1 MRLGYTITTHS
12 LNSKACSG
20 NTLVLQAPEVQ
31 GAEIS
36 WQDNVHNFLGRWRYI
51 ADWLY
56 ASESDNFTGV
66 YYADLLHK
74 LCLAIKEKRRGKLTK
89 VPLLLHDNAPAH
101 RSHVGHAA
109 YTWIRIWRT
118 ASPTIFSWPGTEW
131 LPSLSKFEATPPWT
145 EIFDRWCAQLC
156 DRRVVEGAVRTL
168 LFHRRWE
175 TSTTL

>member
-1 MRLGYTITTHS
+1 MRLWYTITTPS

-31 GAEIS
+31 GIGIS
-36 WQDNVHNFLGRWRYI
+36 WQDNVHYFLGCWRYT
-51 ADWLY
+51 ADVT
-56 ASESDNFTGV
+56 FRGITGV

-74 LCLAIKEKRRGKLTK
+74 LRLAIKEKRREKLTQ
-89 VPLLLHDNAPAH
+89 VPLLLHDNAPAY
-101 RSHVGHAA
+101 RSCWTSC
-109 YTWIRIWRT
+109 YTWIWIWRN

-131 LPSLSKFEATPPWT
+131 LPSVSKFEATPLWT
-145 EIFDRWCAQLC
+145 EIFDRWWAQVC

-168 LFHRRWE
+168 LFHRHWE